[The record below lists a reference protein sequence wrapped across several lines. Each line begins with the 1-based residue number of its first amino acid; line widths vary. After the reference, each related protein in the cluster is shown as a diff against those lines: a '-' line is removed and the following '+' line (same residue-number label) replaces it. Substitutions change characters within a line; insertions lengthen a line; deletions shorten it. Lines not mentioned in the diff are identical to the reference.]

1 MSEQDRPDEQAGGE
15 AAAEEL
21 APYKIEEA
29 RSSRSR
35 CRTCRR
41 KIDKGVL
48 RLGVLLEGPYGTGYL
63 WHHLACAARKRIE
76 DVEGAYEEEAWEP
89 GLEVPPLDELRKLK
103 EEAEERK
110 AQKRETPYVERAP
123 TGRSKCKHC
132 GETIEQGAWRVAL
145 LREVRFGNQVRSTP
159 INVHAGCVA
168 AEILTEDCVTEVDGF
183 EEAVRR
189 GSQGLEPAEVEE
201 ALTAIGELG

>member
-1 MSEQDRPDEQAGGE
+1 MSEKEPSTEQAGE
-15 AAAEEL
+15 PEQL

-63 WHHLACAARKRIE
+63 WHHLTCAAKRRFE
-76 DVEGAYEEEAWEP
+76 DVEGAYADEAWTE
-89 GLEVPPLDELRKLK
+89 GLAVPELAELAKLK
-103 EEAEERK
+103 QQAEEKK
-110 AQKRETPYVERAP
+110 ASRPETPYAERAP

-132 GETIEQGAWRVAL
+132 GEGIEQGAWRVVL
-145 LREVRFGNQVRSTP
+145 GREVQFGNQVRSTP

-168 AEILTEDCVTEVDGF
+168 AELLAEDCLTEVEGF
-183 EEAVRR
+183 EDALRQNSR
-189 GSQGLEPAEVEE
+189 NLSPAEVEE
-201 ALTAIGELG
+201 TLTAIGELA